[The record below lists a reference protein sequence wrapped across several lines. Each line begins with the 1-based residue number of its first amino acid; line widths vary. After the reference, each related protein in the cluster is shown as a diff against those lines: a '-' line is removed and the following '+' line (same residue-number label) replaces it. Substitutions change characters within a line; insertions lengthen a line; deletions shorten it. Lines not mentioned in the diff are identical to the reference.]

1 MAVTNTS
8 TLLFLLF
15 NRRKWSHGPVVRTRT
30 LSLEEIGVQLG
41 SNLSVAISSFFFLSS
56 FFYPLAF
63 YSLFSLLTPLASR
76 DFCENVFLVNVLLLF
91 CFDIAK
97 FLHEVLITSKALTLL

>member
-1 MAVTNTS
+1 MVAWPSGQNPY
-8 TLLFLLF
+8 FIA
-15 NRRKWSHGPVVRTRT
+15 G
-30 LSLEEIGVQLG
+30 G
-41 SNLSVAISSFFFLSS
+41 SCGAARFKSWRGNFQFFFFLSS

-63 YSLFSLLTPLASR
+63 YCLFLLTPLASR

-97 FLHEVLITSKALTLL
+97 FPLEVLITSKALTLL